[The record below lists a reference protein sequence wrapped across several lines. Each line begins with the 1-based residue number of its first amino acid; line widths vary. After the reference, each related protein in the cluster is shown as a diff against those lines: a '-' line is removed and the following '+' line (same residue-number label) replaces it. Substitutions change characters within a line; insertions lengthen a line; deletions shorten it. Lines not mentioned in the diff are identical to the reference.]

1 MINILILGIVSP
13 AATEIVRLPPVLSL
27 SSSDESPTLR
37 LLLLLLVNA
46 LLIDEI
52 NPNTDIHNRGL
63 LFTTLM
69 ITHSYSD
76 VYICNLC
83 DE

>member
-52 NPNTDIHNRGL
+52 NPNTDIHNRAIYNLDDHTL
-63 LFTTLM
+63 LQ
-69 ITHSYSD
+69 
-76 VYICNLC
+76 C
-83 DE
+83 